1 MKAPALLLIALLAPA
16 AAQAATANFP
26 YDYVDLGRLRVLPDG
41 SPSGSGPS
49 LDLSYTLID
58 GIQFRGSYASLKYPA
73 GVSYKDYTAGFSGE
87 EPFTATTDVYTDLLY
102 INDRYEQLGSS
113 VSDDGYRLAI
123 GLRHHPWGWER
134 LEFDGYLAHNYL
146 NTSVAAAPGVYLP
159 QSSNEL
165 GIGALFDVTPW
176 LSLGFTLARD
186 SNQAQTTDLKLRL
199 YF

>member
-1 MKAPALLLIALLAPA
+1 MKVPALLLLALLAPA
-16 AAQAATANFP
+16 AAEADIANFQ

-41 SPSGSGPS
+41 LPSGSGPS

-58 GIQFRGSYASLKYPA
+58 GIQFHGSYASLKFPA
-73 GVSYKDYTAGFSGE
+73 GVSYKDYTAGFTGE
-87 EPFTATTDVYTDLLY
+87 EPVTPTTDVFTDLLY
-102 INDRYEQLGSS
+102 IDDRYEHLGSS
-113 VSDDGYRLAI
+113 VSDDGYRIAI

-134 LEFDGYLAHNYL
+134 FEVDGYVAHNYL
-146 NTSVAAAPGVYLP
+146 STSVASAPGVYLP

-176 LSLGFTLARD
+176 LSVGLTLARD
-186 SNQAQTTDLKLRL
+186 SNQAETTDLKVRL